1 MIVAAAFFHELNR
14 EPKEKATVA
23 ISLTED
29 IKTVEDLVNDPRALL
44 EQAQKNGRP
53 VVIAEGGKP
62 AVVML
67 KAERYEWLVHLV
79 NFARLINEA
88 EESIRQGKTITLEEF
103 ERELEKKYGYKLS
116 VRNKPRRKSRLRS
129 SSR

>member
-1 MIVAAAFFHELNR
+1 MIVLAVLLQPDNR
-14 EPKEKATVA
+14 RRPEETTMA

-29 IKTVEDLVNDPRALL
+29 IKTVEDLVNDPRGLL
-44 EQAQKNGRP
+44 KQARRNGRP

-79 NFARLINEA
+79 NLNKLLNEGVEDVLAGRVKPA
-88 EESIRQGKTITLEEF
+88 EQVF
-103 ERELEKKYGYKLS
+103 RELGLGRKKKK
-116 VRNKPRRKSRLRS
+116 VSR
-129 SSR
+129 

>member
-1 MIVAAAFFHELNR
+1 M
-14 EPKEKATVA
+14 A

-44 EQAQKNGRP
+44 KQAQRNGRP
-53 VVIAEGGKP
+53 IVIAEGGKP

-79 NFARLINEA
+79 NFARMMNEA
-88 EESIRQGKTITLEEF
+88 EEDIRAGRVRPAEEF
-103 ERELEKKYGYKLS
+103 FKELENEGKI
-116 VRNKPRRKSRLRS
+116 PRRNRSRGRS
-129 SSR
+129 RPARHP

>member
-1 MIVAAAFFHELNR
+1 
-14 EPKEKATVA
+14 VA

-44 EQAQKNGRP
+44 KQAQRNGRP

-79 NFARLINEA
+79 NFARMMNEA
-88 EESIRQGKTITLEEF
+88 EESIRKHGTITLEEF
-103 ERELEKKYGYKLS
+103 EREIEKKYGYKLS
-116 VRNKPRRKSRLRS
+116 PRTKPARKVRQRS